1 MKFWQKT
8 FVAVLL
14 LFLLGFSA
22 LLFGMLSYSE
32 RLNEELTMQAAQT
45 ELNTL
50 SNAITDKLRRVSDQH
65 THFTVEALRMHLQS
79 LAEVYGQ
86 RAAFFEIDT
95 GNGKIFSSL
104 SGGDVGVDDGT
115 HYVQSQPLH
124 ISDMASMQLTLA
136 KDVSVIAQHREQ
148 MMRYG
153 VWIFLILFTLL
164 AGILLLLLLRL
175 TKPLRTLTRTAQQI
189 SQGQL
194 DRRVSIP
201 QKDEIG
207 AFAASFN
214 QMADAVQ
221 RQMSDLEEVNAQ
233 RQWFI
238 DSLAHELRTPVTA
251 IVGYGE
257 ALKYANITPEQQ
269 DKSLTYI
276 IEQGNRI
283 QGLSEKLLELAR
295 LQHGQVVMKP
305 VLLGEI
311 VARATE
317 ALERSAATRGVRV
330 VAALEP
336 VSVNGDAVL
345 LETLV
350 INLLENAV
358 RASQTGQAVV
368 IRTGLAEGKPYLA
381 VQDTGI
387 GIAPEEQRRV
397 MEAFYRVDISRSRA
411 NGGAGLGLT
420 LCKQICLLHNAAF
433 LMDSDVDKGCAVT
446 IEFTTP
452 QQLSNEFL

>member
-104 SGGDVGVDDGT
+104 SDGDVGIGDGT

-175 TKPLRTLTRTAQQI
+175 TKPLRTLTRTAQEI
-189 SQGQL
+189 SQGQM
-194 DRRVSIP
+194 DRRVSIQ

-207 AFAASFN
+207 AFANSFN

-295 LQHGQVVMKP
+295 LQHGQVAMKP
-305 VLLGEI
+305 TPLDEI
-311 VARATE
+311 AGRAIE
-317 ALERSAATRGVRV
+317 VLERSAKARGVRV

-336 VSVNGDAVL
+336 VMVSGDAVL

-358 RASQTGQAVV
+358 RASQAGQTVV
-368 IRTGLAEGKPYLA
+368 IRTGLSEGKPYLA